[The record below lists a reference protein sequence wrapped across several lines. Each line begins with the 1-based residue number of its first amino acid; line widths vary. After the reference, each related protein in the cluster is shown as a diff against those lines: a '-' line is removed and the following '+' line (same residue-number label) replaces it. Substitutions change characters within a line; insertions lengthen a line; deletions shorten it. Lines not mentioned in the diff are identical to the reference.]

1 MDHSES
7 VPLPPP
13 ELVTRP
19 RRRWPWA
26 VALALVFVLAAT
38 AGAIAWQQREVAALW
53 QQRALAVE
61 DQRDDALGRV
71 EALQSQL
78 DEVADLLAASETDL
92 SELQERVRDLAD
104 EKAQAEDTATTV
116 QVQRDELVQLSN
128 RIASAIS
135 ALDQCVSRMGELHS
149 TTVSAFNRVA
159 AGEQVDVGPL
169 NALAQSTTSFCNDA
183 RSAAAG
189 AAAAANQIR

>member
-1 MDHSES
+1 MEHPES

-13 ELVTRP
+13 ELVSRP
-19 RRRWPWA
+19 RRRWPWV
-26 VALALVFVLAAT
+26 VALSLALVMAAS
-38 AGAIAWQQREVAALW
+38 AGAVAWQQREVAALW

-61 DQRDDALGRV
+61 DHRDDALGRV
-71 EALQSQL
+71 EALQLQL
-78 DEVADLLAASETDL
+78 DEVAELLDASETDL
-92 SELQERVRDLAD
+92 NELQERVRDLAD

-116 QVQRDELVQLSN
+116 QVQRDQLVQLSN

-135 ALDQCVSRMGELHS
+135 ALDQCVNRMGELHT
-149 TTVSAFNRVA
+149 TTVSAFNRVT

-169 NALAQSTTSFCNDA
+169 NQLAQTTTNFCNDA

-189 AAAAANQIR
+189 